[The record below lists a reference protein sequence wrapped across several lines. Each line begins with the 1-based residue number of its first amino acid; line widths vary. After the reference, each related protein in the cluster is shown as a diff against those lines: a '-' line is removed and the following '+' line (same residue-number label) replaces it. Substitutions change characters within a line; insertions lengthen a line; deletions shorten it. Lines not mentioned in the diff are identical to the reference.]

1 MTQDDSLEDALKSV
15 KELINTPQKK
25 SLEEEVL
32 ELTEDD
38 LLDEEDEDHLDYNP
52 RIVNQK
58 LTLKNHNDI
67 ALEQI
72 IAEAVKP
79 LLKEWVEQMVADAV
93 TKELNK
99 NK

>member
-1 MTQDDSLEDALKSV
+1 MAQDDSLEDALKSV
-15 KELINTPQKK
+15 KELIKTPQKK

-38 LLDEEDEDHLDYNP
+38 LLDEEDEDHLDYSP
-52 RIVNQK
+52 KIVNQK

-67 ALEQI
+67 TLEQI

-79 LLKEWVEQMVADAV
+79 LLKEWVEQTVAEAV
-93 TKELNK
+93 AKELNK

>member
-1 MTQDDSLEDALKSV
+1 MTEEDSLENTLRSV
-15 KELINTPQKK
+15 KELIKTPQKK
-25 SLEEEVL
+25 TLDEEVL

-52 RIVNQK
+52 EVVNQK
-58 LTLKNHNDI
+58 LTLNNHNDI
-67 ALEQI
+67 ALEQV

-79 LLKEWVEQMVADAV
+79 LLKGWVEQIVADAV